1 MRMLEILLYTKI
13 NPTKPFA
20 FMLRSD
26 PEIITDG
33 QSLNDYVT
41 TQQLKVGLIEPTQ
54 PPLWNHNTLAVGD
67 TRPRIISKIIE
78 LWLADLGCEPQTL
91 EYYSKL
97 AQKQIVWEAQNL
109 DPTWTRITI
118 RRPRKRRWLVC
129 FRWWATASADGM
141 HDP

>member
-41 TQQLKVGLIEPTQ
+41 TQQLKVGLIELTQ

-78 LWLADLGCEPQTL
+78 L
-91 EYYSKL
+91 
-97 AQKQIVWEAQNL
+97 
-109 DPTWTRITI
+109 
-118 RRPRKRRWLVC
+118 
-129 FRWWATASADGM
+129 
-141 HDP
+141 